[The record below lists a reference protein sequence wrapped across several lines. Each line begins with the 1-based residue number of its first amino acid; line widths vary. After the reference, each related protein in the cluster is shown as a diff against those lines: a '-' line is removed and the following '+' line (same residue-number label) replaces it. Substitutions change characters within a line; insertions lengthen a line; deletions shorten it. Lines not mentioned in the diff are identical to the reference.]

1 MTLEEL
7 RVAKNMSQQQLARAT
22 GLTQGY
28 ISALE
33 RGAKKNPGQIVV
45 KKLAIALEI
54 STDVILGLF
63 PDTFVDGV
71 KKSK

>member
-33 RGAKKNPGQIVV
+33 RGAKKNPGQVVV
-45 KKLAIALEI
+45 KKLAIALDV
-54 STDVILGLF
+54 STNVILGLF
-63 PDTFVDGV
+63 PDTFVDGEE
-71 KKSK
+71 SN

>member
-7 RVAKNMSQQQLARAT
+7 RVARNMSQQQLAKAT

-33 RGAKKNPGQIVV
+33 RGAKKNPGQVVV
-45 KKLAIALEI
+45 KKLAIALDV

-63 PDTFVDGV
+63 PDTFVNGV
-71 KKSK
+71 KESK

>member
-7 RVAKNMSQQQLARAT
+7 RNANDMSQQQLADAT

-33 RGAKKNPGQIVV
+33 RGVKKNPGQVV
-45 KKLAIALEI
+45 IKKLAIVLNV
-54 STDVILGLF
+54 STDTILKLF
-63 PDTFVDGV
+63 PDTLRKG
-71 KKSK
+71 KK